1 MRNRSLV
8 LIIGAG
14 PTGLTLAYELARR
27 GVPFRIIDKKP
38 EPTLS
43 SNASWIQSRT
53 LEMLDLMGVV
63 EPFLRRGNNCE
74 AMQFYIEG
82 KEACRLPFAGIPSV
96 YPYIIQLPQA
106 ETERILTDRLTTLGV
121 KIERGV
127 TLTGLLENKDG
138 ITCNLTHANG
148 DIEMLE
154 CDWLVAAD
162 GANSTVREMSGV
174 HFSGEDLK
182 EQFVVADASIESG
195 LSKKEIHFF
204 FDQGLMLQK
213 VYEASW
219 RKGGFGVAE
228 GVVRTDEDHTGF
240 INLISSLNSIVF
252 IDDGILQ
259 AENRF

>member
-1 MRNRSLV
+1 MRNRALV

-204 FDQGLMLQK
+204 FDQGLIFVVYPLGHDKYRIIANLHLPYVRKIFTEREVKELAQERAHGEYYIKK
-213 VYEASW
+213 VEW
-219 RKGGFGVAE
+219 
-228 GVVRTDEDHTGF
+228 
-240 INLISSLNSIVF
+240 ISPF
-252 IDDGILQ
+252 
-259 AENRF
+259 